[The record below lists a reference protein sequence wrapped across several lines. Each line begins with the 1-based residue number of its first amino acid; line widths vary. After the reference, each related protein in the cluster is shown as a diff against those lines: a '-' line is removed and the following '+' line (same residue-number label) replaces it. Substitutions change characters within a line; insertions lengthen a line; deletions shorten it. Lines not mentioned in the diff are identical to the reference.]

1 MDLPSTLAHQKMSEI
16 QARVKAPKSRRNN
29 FGNYNY
35 RSAEDILEAAKP
47 ILREFDASITL
58 NDEPWM
64 VGDWHYIKAT
74 VTVTFSD
81 GSEVQSQAY
90 AREPAS
96 KKGMDEA
103 QVSGATSSYARKY
116 ALNGLF
122 ALDDGQDNDLLE
134 PAKPITEQQ
143 VSYINEQLD
152 SLPEDKAEGFLVWIH
167 DSMGADTV
175 ADITSDDFGR
185 VNSALKAAVS
195 KYKKEQS

>member
-1 MDLPSTLAHQKMSEI
+1 MSEI
-16 QARVKAPKSRRNN
+16 QARVKAPKARRNN

-64 VGDWHYIKAT
+64 VGDWYYIKAT

-122 ALDDGQDNDLLE
+122 ALDDGHDSDILQAQE
-134 PAKPITEQQ
+134 PITKEQ
-143 VSYINEQLD
+143 VEYILSQMDQL
-152 SLPEDKAEGFLVWIH
+152 SEERAEGFYKWIK
-167 DSMGADTV
+167 DSMGADSV
-175 ADITSDDFGR
+175 SDLTHDSYGR
-185 VNSALKAAVS
+185 VNSALRSAVAEDKRKA
-195 KYKKEQS
+195 KETGR

>member
-16 QARVKAPKSRRNN
+16 QARVKAPKARRNN

-122 ALDDGQDNDLLE
+122 ALDDGQDSDSME
-134 PAKPITEQQ
+134 PPKPITEQQ

-152 SLPEDKAEGFLVWIH
+152 KLPEDKAEGFLVWIH
-167 DSMGADTV
+167 DSMGADNV

-195 KYKKEQS
+195 KYKKEQA